1 MNLVSGTLPEFF
13 DDWEHQVRNEI
24 SRRCC
29 RKMSSSSSSS
39 SSAISESH
47 SSRGAHQSGGD
58 GDDDSSMFGLGS
70 SSPIS
75 GDVSMDSLDG
85 DHGRDSQLPLN
96 FQVGSAA
103 ATPGT
108 QRNEMSIRWP
118 NKPLQIAPCTPA
130 KRTIDG
136 VLLQSQGQSDAELK
150 QFLQSLDSSEL
161 VNFGLRSVAKL
172 NHVLAEKA
180 EWKKQ
185 NKTQLQTIRRLRSRV
200 EKLQDK
206 S

>member
-1 MNLVSGTLPEFF
+1 
-13 DDWEHQVRNEI
+13 
-24 SRRCC
+24 
-29 RKMSSSSSSS
+29 
-39 SSAISESH
+39 
-47 SSRGAHQSGGD
+47 
-58 GDDDSSMFGLGS
+58 
-70 SSPIS
+70 
-75 GDVSMDSLDG
+75 
-85 DHGRDSQLPLN
+85 
-96 FQVGSAA
+96 
-103 ATPGT
+103 
-108 QRNEMSIRWP
+108 MSIRWP